1 MSKADVETDTVSE
14 AEVPTGIAIIGMA
27 GRFPGARDVDAFWRN
42 LREGVESIA
51 RLTDAQLQAAGV
63 SESQRRNPRYV
74 AARGLLEGVDLFD
87 AGFFQYSPREAE
99 LIDPQQ
105 RLFLECAWE
114 ALENAG
120 YEAGRFPGPIGL
132 FAGAGGAGYLL
143 HHVAPQSDTSELLE
157 SLGSV
162 LGNDKDHLTTRVA
175 YKLNFRGP
183 VITVQT
189 ACSTSLVTVQL
200 ACQALLDFQCDMA
213 LAGGV
218 SIAFP
223 LGTGYLPQE
232 GHILSPDG
240 HCRSFDARAQG
251 TVPADG
257 VGLVVLKRL
266 EDALAD
272 GDTIRAVILGAAVN
286 NDGSSKVGYTAPS
299 IDGQAE
305 VIQMAQALA
314 GVEPGSISYIEAHGT
329 GTALGDAIEIAA
341 LKQAFRRAP
350 RGKGF
355 CAIGSVKSNFGHLNT
370 AAGVASLIKTTLA
383 LENRILPPS
392 LHFQGNDPKTG
403 LEDSPFTVN
412 STATEWRAGASRRRA
427 GVSAFAMGGTNA
439 HAVLEEAPLRTPG
452 SPAKPCQLLV
462 LSARTDAALDAMKQ
476 RLHAHLNAHPEAELA
491 DVAYTLQVG
500 RRAFPHRFA
509 VACRDAGAALQA
521 LQASLGTTT
530 QAVPETERSV
540 AFLFPDE
547 GLEHLGEAEALYRT
561 EAVFREEVDRCT
573 RLLQSQHGL
582 RLPGLFSGDVKTWE
596 PVLAQAALF
605 TVGHALARW
614 WMALGVRPAAL
625 LGQGPGEAVAA
636 CLAEV
641 FTLEEALALVVAR
654 GRWMQGVPEGS
665 RDEALAQNVR
675 RLHPKP
681 PRLPLLSPRTGA
693 RVTEAQATQ
702 PEHWSSPPR
711 PPVSLTEGLA
721 TLEREGHLLLRLP
734 FSPERG
740 ASALE
745 GVWSAMGQLWTAG
758 VPIQWSALHAGQRR
772 YRVPLPT
779 YPFERRRHWL
789 GRAVEAPSLDTLEE
803 TLRQE
808 LGIPSLESHPGL
820 VEGLKALCSSH
831 LCAYLQAN
839 GIATHPGAAHDR
851 RALRERLG
859 IQPRFHR
866 LFDAMVAGLAEDG
879 ILQLQGEELRF
890 LRDGAALESPV
901 LLRQRLDA
909 AHPRF
914 QGLFDFVEHC
924 LGSYDPALRGK
935 VEAISVLYP
944 GGSAQFLQQCKA
956 RTAEHSHERIYLQV
970 LQEALRRLA
979 LSTQGRR
986 LRILELGGGQGL
998 LTWPALA
1005 ALRDF
1010 GIEYHFT
1017 DLGRVFVEDARQ
1029 EAARRGLGGVMRFG
1043 VLDISRAPQEQGY
1056 EEGTFDAV
1064 IAYNVV
1070 HATRDVRQSLQN
1082 AGRLLRPGGL
1092 LGLVEAVRLSR
1103 WEVLSWGLAEGW
1115 WYFDDGLRTD
1125 SPLLPLSGWE
1135 EALKPLDFEAL
1146 ELFPRSEAV
1155 REQVDHGLVLARRRE
1170 ARTFTQETPA
1180 PPRPAPV
1187 EASSSA
1193 PHPRPPMAVAY
1204 VAPRTGLEQRIAG
1217 ICEELLGV
1225 APVGVHDDFV
1235 ALGGDSLIVLRL
1247 VDRLEQELGQ
1257 AMPTGAAFSGLTVE
1271 RLARAVEGTARPE
1284 ESSLLVPLQTA
1295 GTKPPLFFVHP
1306 AAGVAFPYFE
1316 LARQLGPDQPFY
1328 GLQAMGLDGESPPD
1342 ECIEDMAR
1350 HYIEAMRSIQPRG
1363 PYFIG
1368 GFSFGCLVAYEIAQQ
1383 LTAADEQI
1391 GLLVMVDEPAPLKGH
1406 RPTPLE
1412 MTRFLTTGVARSIWP
1427 HLHDYFYLVN
1437 AARKRQGK
1445 GLPRNFKIPPRMLE
1459 TFLARSA
1466 LANFVPPDSRVL
1478 ALRQAAILPM
1488 FQLFLIHVRETFAYE
1503 PKAYPHRV
1511 TLFSTDEVR
1520 STRGRKDPLMGWDKL
1535 AAGGVDVHEVPGNHL
1550 SLLKA
1555 PHVQIFARKLSACLA
1570 QTQSSPQA
1578 KRPHPI
1584 ARESHA

>member
-1 MSKADVETDTVSE
+1 
-14 AEVPTGIAIIGMA
+14 MA

-42 LREGVESIA
+42 LREGVESIT

-74 AARGLLEGVDLFD
+74 PARGLLEGVDLFD

-143 HHVAPQSDTSELLE
+143 HHVAPQSDTRELLE

-189 ACSTSLVTVQL
+189 ACSTSLVAVQL

-218 SIAFP
+218 SVAFP
-223 LGTGYLPQE
+223 LGTGYLPQD

-240 HCRSFDARAQG
+240 HCRAFDARAQG

-286 NDGSSKVGYTAPS
+286 NDGASKVGYTAPS

-314 GVEPGSISYIEAHGT
+314 GVDAGSISYIEAHGT
-329 GTALGDAIEIAA
+329 GTALGDAIELAA

-350 RGKGF
+350 REKGS
-355 CAIGSVKSNFGHLNT
+355 CSIGSVKSNFGHLNT
-370 AAGVASLIKTTLA
+370 AAGVASLIKTALA
-383 LENRILPPS
+383 LENRLIPPS
-392 LHFQGNDPKTG
+392 LHFQGPDPKSG
-403 LEDSPFTVN
+403 LEDSPFTVQG
-412 STATEWRAGASRRRA
+412 TATEWRAGATRRRA

-439 HAVLEEAPLRTPG
+439 HAVLEEAPPREPG

-476 RLHAHLNAHPEAELA
+476 RLHAHLSAHPEVALA

-500 RRAFPHRFA
+500 RRAFPHRFS

-521 LQASLGTTT
+521 LQASVGASTP
-530 QAVPETERSV
+530 AVPETDRSV
-540 AFLFPDE
+540 AFVFPDE
-547 GLEHLGEAEALYRT
+547 GLEHVKELEALART
-561 EAVFREEVDRCT
+561 EAVFREEVERCT
-573 RLLQSQHGL
+573 RLLQSRHGL
-582 RLPGLFSGDVKTWE
+582 SLSGLFSGELNQAD
-596 PVLAQAALF
+596 PLLAQVALF

-614 WMALGVRPAAL
+614 WMSLGVRPAVV

-654 GRWMQGVPEGS
+654 GRWMQGVPGGS
-665 RDEALAQNVR
+665 RDAAFAQEVL

-681 PRLPLLSPRTGA
+681 SRLALLSPGTGTGRT
-693 RVTEAQATQ
+693 EPP
-702 PEHWSSPPR
+702 PEHWRQPPR
-711 PPVSLTEGLA
+711 PPVPLTEALA
-721 TLEREGHLLLRLP
+721 TLEREGHLVLRVP
-734 FSPERG
+734 SSPGRG
-740 ASALE
+740 EDAL
-745 GVWSAMGQLWTAG
+745 VATWSAVGQLWAAG
-758 VPIQWSALHAGQRR
+758 VPIQWSALHEGQRR

-803 TLRQE
+803 TLRRE
-808 LGIPSLESHPGL
+808 LSIPSLESHPGL
-820 VEGLKALCSSH
+820 AEGLRALCSSH
-831 LCAYLQAN
+831 VCAYLQAS
-839 GIATHPGAAHDR
+839 GIATHRDAVHGR

-866 LFDAMVAGLAEDG
+866 LFDAMLAGLAEDG

-890 LRDGAALESPV
+890 LRDGGALESPAV
-901 LLRQRLDA
+901 LRQRLEA

-914 QGLFDFVEHC
+914 QGLFDFVAHC
-924 LGSYDPALRGK
+924 LGSYDAALPGK

-956 RTAEHSHERIYLQV
+956 RTAEHSHERIYLQL

-979 LSTQGRR
+979 ISTQGRR

-1010 GIEYHFT
+1010 GVEYHFT

-1029 EAARRGLGGVMRFG
+1029 EAARRGLDGGMRFG

-1064 IAYNVV
+1064 IAYNVI
-1070 HATRDVRQSLQN
+1070 HATRDVRQSLEN

-1092 LGLVEAVRLSR
+1092 LGLVEAVRLAR
-1103 WEVLSWGLAEGW
+1103 WDVLSWGLAEGW
-1115 WYFDDGLRTD
+1115 WYFDDGLRKD

-1146 ELFPRSEAV
+1146 EFFPRAEAV

-1170 ARTFTQETPA
+1170 ARASVQALPVR
-1180 PPRPAPV
+1180 PRPVPT
-1187 EASSSA
+1187 EASASA
-1193 PHPRPPMAVAY
+1193 RHPRPPMAVEY
-1204 VAPRTGLEQRIAG
+1204 LAPRTRLEQRIAG

-1225 APVGVHDDFV
+1225 EPVGVHDEFV

-1247 VDRLEQELGQ
+1247 LDRLEQELGQ
-1257 AMPTGAAFSGLTVE
+1257 ELPTGAAFSGLTVE
-1271 RLARAVEGTARPE
+1271 RLARAVEGTTPSE
-1284 ESSLLVPLQTA
+1284 ESSLLVPIQTA

-1342 ECIEDMAR
+1342 ERIEDMAR

-1383 LTAADEQI
+1383 LTAAGEPI
-1391 GLLVMVDEPAPLKGH
+1391 GLLAMVDEPAPLTGH
-1406 RPTPLE
+1406 RPKPLE
-1412 MTRFLTTGVARSIWP
+1412 MARFLTTGVARSIWP
-1427 HLHDYFYLVN
+1427 HLHDYLYLVN
-1437 AARKRQGK
+1437 ASRKRQGK
-1445 GLPRNFKIPPRMLE
+1445 GLPKNFKVPPRMLE

-1520 STRGRKDPLMGWDKL
+1520 GSRGRKDPLMGWDKL

-1550 SLLKA
+1550 SLLKT
-1555 PHVQIFARKLSACLA
+1555 PHVQVFARKLAECLA
-1570 QTQSSPQA
+1570 QTQSFPQA
-1578 KRPHPI
+1578 KRHHPI